1 MRSQQEA
8 ERAEQQRI
16 KSLVLNYDLNNNS
29 ASDDANGAPDHN
41 GMLRTIFPS
50 ANDDFHY
57 VLRPSRHGH
66 GPHTQLVGAGVLNDP
81 LSFDYRDLKRLSRRR
96 PGRVGRSS

>member
-16 KSLVLNYDLNNNS
+16 KSLVLNYDLNNS
-29 ASDDANGAPDHN
+29 STTDDNAPEHN
-41 GMLRTIFPS
+41 GMLRNIFPS

-57 VLRPSRHGH
+57 VLRPTRHGH
-66 GPHTQLVGAGVLNDP
+66 GPRTQLVGGGQLNDP
-81 LSFDYRDLKRLSRRR
+81 TAFNYADLKRLSRRR